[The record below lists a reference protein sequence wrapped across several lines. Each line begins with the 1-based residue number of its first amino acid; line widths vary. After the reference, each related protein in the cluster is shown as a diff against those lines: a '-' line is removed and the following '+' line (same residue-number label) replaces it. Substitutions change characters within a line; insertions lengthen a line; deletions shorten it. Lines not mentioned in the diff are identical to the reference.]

1 MARKNIEVDNKHFD
15 ISYEI
20 LNPREKKNLIILHGW
35 ASSKD
40 LMKNVFSPY
49 LKNYKHIYID
59 LPGFGKS
66 PTKEVLD
73 VYLYTKIIDAFLK
86 SIDASKDII
95 MGHSYGGKVATL
107 LNPKNLVLLS
117 SAGIIE
123 EKSAQVKL
131 KIKLSKILNTIGLS
145 KITKLFRSKDVD
157 NMSENMYAT
166 FKNALKEDLREEFKN
181 FSNKAFIFWGEED
194 TAASF
199 TAGKQIHVLIKNS
212 EMISYKDD
220 HFFFMKHAKDITQRI
235 EHGIS

>member
-1 MARKNIEVDNKHFD
+1 VARKNIEVNNKHFD

-20 LNPREKKNLIILHGW
+20 LNPKEKKNLIILHGW

-73 VYLYTKIIDAFLK
+73 VYLYTKIIDAFLL

-107 LNPKNLVLLS
+107 LNPSNLVLLS

-123 EKSAQVKL
+123 EKSVKTKL
-131 KIKLSKILNTIGLS
+131 KIKCTKVLNIFGLN
-145 KITKLFRSKDVD
+145 KITKYFRSKDVD

-166 FKNALKEDLREEFKN
+166 FKNALREDLRVDFKH
-181 FSNKAFIFWGEED
+181 FSKKALIFWGEED

-199 TAGKQIHVLIKNS
+199 DAGKQIHALIKNS

-220 HFFFMKHAKDITQRI
+220 HFFFIRHAKDITQRI